1 MFFFIF
7 MSAAMLSQ
15 SRVIVAAGER
25 ESSLPHSRGQRL
37 LRWQVLPRKMLRP
50 TRYSQLLWAPVRPQQ
65 EGLGCTGRVAEQSNA
80 FSECCMEIEH
90 SEKAGRNTPA
100 FIWKALYV
108 SAPVVCL
115 L

>member
-7 MSAAMLSQ
+7 IFAAMLSQ
-15 SRVIVAAGER
+15 SRVIAAAGER

-37 LRWQVLPRKMLRP
+37 LPRKMLRP

-108 SAPVVCL
+108 PAPVVCL